1 MGKKYSEMTE
11 EEKEKK
17 REYCRKWRLNNREKA
32 KEYRKLSYQRNKS
45 RDIAKNKEWALKN
58 PEKKKEYDRRSK
70 QRNKE
75 KNKEWAKKYRL
86 ENREKVNETRRKF
99 REKNREKIKK
109 WYKLWANNN
118 AEKLREKK
126 KQWADN
132 NAEKLRELSKK
143 KREILLGTYVKSRLR
158 RNGFPKEAIT
168 PELIEVQRLIIKT
181 KRLTKNKL
189 KEN

>member
-17 REYCRKWRLNNREKA
+17 REY
-32 KEYRKLSYQRNKS
+32 RKLSYQRNKS
-45 RDIAKNKEWALKN
+45 RGIAKAKEW
-58 PEKKKEYDRRSK
+58 
-70 QRNKE
+70 
-75 KNKEWAKKYRL
+75 RL
-86 ENREKVNETRRKF
+86 N
-99 REKNREKIKK
+99 NREKIKK

-132 NAEKLRELSKK
+132 NTEKLRELSKK
-143 KREILLGTYVKSRLR
+143 KREILLDTYVKSRLR

-189 KEN
+189 KENENEKHSRT